1 MNFIKMNKK
10 EIIMLIVYTMFALL
24 QIGLFILFGLSLLT
38 NSNLVESE
46 FALSAIGLTV
56 PAIVG
61 IIFFRKE
68 IIESFTYFKEKTILK
83 IVSIPMVVLFT
94 VIVEQSVMHFLATDQ
109 PENQKQLLE
118 TGTGIPLIFT
128 LLVFG
133 ILGPLLEEIVF
144 RHIILNRFSHYIG
157 TAIASIISIIIFTV
171 LHTNQLSDIAIYLPG
186 SVILTAAYLIS
197 KRSIAYVMGIHMLNN
212 SITFIQLHMS

>member
-1 MNFIKMNKK
+1 MNKK

-83 IVSIPMVVLFT
+83 IVSVPLVVLFT
-94 VIVEQSVMHFLATDQ
+94 VIVEQSVMRFLATAQ
-109 PENQKQLLE
+109 PENQEQLLE

-144 RHIILNRFSHYIG
+144 RYIILNRFSHYIG

-197 KRSIAYVMGIHMLNN
+197 KRSIAYVMAIHMLNN
-212 SITFIQLHMS
+212 CITFIQLHMS

>member
-1 MNFIKMNKK
+1 MNFIKKNQK
-10 EIIMLIVYTMFALL
+10 ELIMLIIYTLFVPF
-24 QIGLFILFGLSLLT
+24 QIGLFILFGISLLT
-38 NSNLVESE
+38 KSNLFESE
-46 FALSAIGLTV
+46 FALSAIGLTI

-94 VIVEQSVMHFLATDQ
+94 VIVEQIVMHFLATGQ
-109 PENQKQLLE
+109 PENQEQLLE
-118 TGTGIPLIFT
+118 TGAEIPLIFT

-133 ILGPLLEEIVF
+133 ILGPTLEEIIF

-157 TAIASIISIIIFTV
+157 TAIASILSIIIFT
-171 LHTNQLSDIAIYLPG
+171 LFHTSQLSDIAIYLPG
-186 SVILTAAYLIS
+186 AVILTAAYLIS
-197 KRSIAYVMGIHMLNN
+197 NRSLAYVMAIHMLNN
-212 SITFIQLHMS
+212 SITFIQLHIS

>member
-1 MNFIKMNKK
+1 
-10 EIIMLIVYTMFALL
+10 MLIVYILFALL
-24 QIGLFILFGLSLLT
+24 QIGLFILFGISLLT

-94 VIVEQSVMHFLATDQ
+94 VIVEQIVMRFLATGQ
-109 PENQKQLLE
+109 PENQEQLLE
-118 TGTGIPLIFT
+118 TGAEIPLIFT

-133 ILGPLLEEIVF
+133 ILGPILEEIIF
-144 RHIILNRFSHYIG
+144 RYIILNRFSHYIG
-157 TAIASIISIIIFTV
+157 TAIASIISIIIFTFM
-171 LHTNQLSDIAIYLPG
+171 HTNQLSDIAIYLPG
-186 SVILTAAYLIS
+186 AVILTAAYLIS
-197 KRSIAYVMGIHMLNN
+197 KRSLAYVMTIHILNN
-212 SITFIQLHMS
+212 CLGFIL

>member
-1 MNFIKMNKK
+1 MNKK
-10 EIIMLIVYTMFALL
+10 ELIMLIIYTLFALL

-94 VIVEQSVMHFLATDQ
+94 VIVEQIVMRFLATGQ
-109 PENQKQLLE
+109 PENQEQLLE
-118 TGTGIPLIFT
+118 TGAEIPLIFT

-133 ILGPLLEEIVF
+133 ILGPILEEIVF
-144 RHIILNRFSHYIG
+144 RHILLNRFSHYIG

-197 KRSIAYVMGIHMLNN
+197 KRSIAYVMAIHMLNN
-212 SITFIQLHMS
+212 CITFILN

>member
-1 MNFIKMNKK
+1 MNFIKTNTK
-10 EIIMLIVYTMFALL
+10 EIIMLIIYTLFALL

-94 VIVEQSVMHFLATDQ
+94 VIVEQIVMRFLATGQ
-109 PENQKQLLE
+109 PENQEQLLE
-118 TGTGIPLIFT
+118 TGAEIPLIFT

-133 ILGPLLEEIVF
+133 ILGPILEEIVF
-144 RHIILNRFSHYIG
+144 RYILLNRFSHYIG
-157 TAIASIISIIIFTV
+157 TAIASIISIILFTV

-197 KRSIAYVMGIHMLNN
+197 KRSIAYVMAIHMLNN
-212 SITFIQLHMS
+212 CITFILN

>member
-1 MNFIKMNKK
+1 MNFIKMNTK
-10 EIIMLIVYTMFALL
+10 ELIMLIVYTMFALL
-24 QIGLFILFGLSLLT
+24 QIGLFILFGISLLT

-68 IIESFTYFKEKTILK
+68 IIEGFTYFKEKTILK

-94 VIVEQSVMHFLATDQ
+94 VIVEQAVMRFLATGQ
-109 PENQKQLLE
+109 PENQEQLLE
-118 TGTGIPLIFT
+118 TGAEIPLIFT

-133 ILGPLLEEIVF
+133 ILGPILEEIIF
-144 RHIILNRFSHYIG
+144 RYIILNRFSHYIG
-157 TAIASIISIIIFTV
+157 TAIASIISIIIFTL

-186 SVILTAAYLIS
+186 AVILTAAYLIS
-197 KRSIAYVMGIHMLNN
+197 KRSLAYVMAIHILNN
-212 SITFIQLHMS
+212 CLGFIL

>member
-10 EIIMLIVYTMFALL
+10 ELIMLIIYTLFALL

-94 VIVEQSVMHFLATDQ
+94 VIVEQIVMRFLATGQ
-109 PENQKQLLE
+109 PENQEQLLE
-118 TGTGIPLIFT
+118 TGAEIPLIFT

-133 ILGPLLEEIVF
+133 ILGPILEEIVF
-144 RHIILNRFSHYIG
+144 RHILLNRFSHYIG

-197 KRSIAYVMGIHMLNN
+197 KRSIAYVMAIHMLNN
-212 SITFIQLHMS
+212 CITFILN

>member
-1 MNFIKMNKK
+1 
-10 EIIMLIVYTMFALL
+10 MLIVYILFALL
-24 QIGLFILFGLSLLT
+24 QIGLFILFGISLLT

-94 VIVEQSVMHFLATDQ
+94 VIVEQIVMRFLATAQ
-109 PENQKQLLE
+109 PENQEQLLE
-118 TGTGIPLIFT
+118 TGAEIPLIFT

-133 ILGPLLEEIVF
+133 ILGPILEEIIF
-144 RHIILNRFSHYIG
+144 RYIILNRFSHYIG
-157 TAIASIISIIIFTV
+157 TAIASIISIIIFTL

-186 SVILTAAYLIS
+186 AVILTAAYLIS
-197 KRSIAYVMGIHMLNN
+197 KDP
-212 SITFIQLHMS
+212 LHMSWRYIY

>member
-1 MNFIKMNKK
+1 MNFIKTNQK
-10 EIIMLIVYTMFALL
+10 ELIMLIIYTLFVPF
-24 QIGLFILFGLSLLT
+24 QIGLFILFGISLLT
-38 NSNLVESE
+38 NSKLVESE
-46 FALSAIGLTV
+46 FALSAIGLTI

-94 VIVEQSVMHFLATDQ
+94 VIVEQIVMRFLATGQ
-109 PENQKQLLE
+109 PENQEQLLE
-118 TGTGIPLIFT
+118 TGAEIPLIFT

-133 ILGPLLEEIVF
+133 ILGPILEEIIF

-157 TAIASIISIIIFTV
+157 TAIASIISILIFTF
-171 LHTNQLSDIAIYLPG
+171 LHTNQLSDYALYLPG
-186 SVILTAAYLIS
+186 AVILTAAYLIS
-197 KRSIAYVMGIHMLNN
+197 NRSLAYVMAIHMLNN
-212 SITFIQLHMS
+212 SITFIQLHMA

>member
-83 IVSIPMVVLFT
+83 IVSVPLVVLFT
-94 VIVEQSVMHFLATDQ
+94 VIVEQSVMRFLATAQ
-109 PENQKQLLE
+109 PENQEQLLE

-186 SVILTAAYLIS
+186 SVILTVAYLIS
-197 KRSIAYVMGIHMLNN
+197 KKSIAYVMAIHMLNN
-212 SITFIQLHMS
+212 CITFIQLHMS

>member
-1 MNFIKMNKK
+1 MNKK
-10 EIIMLIVYTMFALL
+10 ELIMLIIYTLFALL

-38 NSNLVESE
+38 NSNLIESE

-94 VIVEQSVMHFLATDQ
+94 VIAEQSVMHFLATGQ
-109 PENQKQLLE
+109 PENQEQLLK
-118 TGTGIPLIFT
+118 TGAEIPLIFS

-133 ILGPLLEEIVF
+133 ILGPILEEIVF
-144 RHIILNRFSHYIG
+144 RHILLNRFSHYIG

-197 KRSIAYVMGIHMLNN
+197 KRSIAYVMAIHMLNN
-212 SITFIQLHMS
+212 CITFILN

>member
-1 MNFIKMNKK
+1 MNFIKTNQK
-10 EIIMLIVYTMFALL
+10 ELIMLIIYTLFVPF
-24 QIGLFILFGLSLLT
+24 QIGLFILFGISLLT
-38 NSNLVESE
+38 NSKLVDSE
-46 FALSAIGLTV
+46 FALSAIGLTI

-94 VIVEQSVMHFLATDQ
+94 VIVEQIVMRFLATGQ
-109 PENQKQLLE
+109 PENQEQLLE
-118 TGTGIPLIFT
+118 TGAEIPLIFT

-133 ILGPLLEEIVF
+133 ILGPILEEIIF

-157 TAIASIISIIIFTV
+157 TAIASIISILIFTF
-171 LHTNQLSDIAIYLPG
+171 LHTNQLSDYALYLPG
-186 SVILTAAYLIS
+186 AVILTAAYLIS
-197 KRSIAYVMGIHMLNN
+197 NRSLAYVMVIHMLNN

>member
-1 MNFIKMNKK
+1 MNKK

-83 IVSIPMVVLFT
+83 IVSVPLVVLFT
-94 VIVEQSVMHFLATDQ
+94 VIVEQSVMRFLATTQ
-109 PENQKQLLE
+109 PENQEQLLE

-186 SVILTAAYLIS
+186 SVILTVAYLIS
-197 KRSIAYVMGIHMLNN
+197 KRSIAYVMAIHMLNN
-212 SITFIQLHMS
+212 CITFIQLHMS

>member
-1 MNFIKMNKK
+1 MNKK

-109 PENQKQLLE
+109 PENQEQLLE

-186 SVILTAAYLIS
+186 SVILTVAYLIS
-197 KRSIAYVMGIHMLNN
+197 NRSIAYVMAIHMLNN

>member
-1 MNFIKMNKK
+1 MNKK

-83 IVSIPMVVLFT
+83 IVSVPLVVLFT
-94 VIVEQSVMHFLATDQ
+94 VIVEQSVMRFLATAQ
-109 PENQKQLLE
+109 PENQEQLLE

-197 KRSIAYVMGIHMLNN
+197 KRSIAYVMAIHMLNN
-212 SITFIQLHMS
+212 CIIFIQLHMS

>member
-1 MNFIKMNKK
+1 MSFIKTNTK
-10 EIIMLIVYTMFALL
+10 ELIMLIVYILFALL
-24 QIGLFILFGLSLLT
+24 QIGLFILFGISLLT

-46 FALSAIGLTV
+46 FVLSAIGLTV

-94 VIVEQSVMHFLATDQ
+94 VIVEQIVMRFLATGQ
-109 PENQKQLLE
+109 PENQEQLLE
-118 TGTGIPLIFT
+118 TGAEIPLIFT

-133 ILGPLLEEIVF
+133 ILGPILEEIIF
-144 RHIILNRFSHYIG
+144 RYIILNRFSHYIG
-157 TAIASIISIIIFTV
+157 TAIASIISIIIFTL

-186 SVILTAAYLIS
+186 AVILTAAYLIS
-197 KRSIAYVMGIHMLNN
+197 KRSLAYVMAIHILNN
-212 SITFIQLHMS
+212 CLGFIL

>member
-1 MNFIKMNKK
+1 MNFIKTNTK
-10 EIIMLIVYTMFALL
+10 ELIMLIVYTMFALL
-24 QIGLFILFGLSLLT
+24 QIGLFILFGISLLT

-46 FALSAIGLTV
+46 FVLSAIGLTV

-94 VIVEQSVMHFLATDQ
+94 VIVEQIVMRFLATGQ
-109 PENQKQLLE
+109 PENQEQLLE
-118 TGTGIPLIFT
+118 TGAEIPLIFT

-133 ILGPLLEEIVF
+133 ILGPILEEIIF

-157 TAIASIISIIIFTV
+157 TAIASTISIIIFTFM
-171 LHTNQLSDIAIYLPG
+171 HTNQLSDIAIYLPG
-186 SVILTAAYLIS
+186 AVILTAAYLIS
-197 KRSIAYVMGIHMLNN
+197 NRSLAYVMGIHILNN
-212 SITFIQLHMS
+212 CLGFIL

>member
-1 MNFIKMNKK
+1 MNFIKMNTK
-10 EIIMLIVYTMFALL
+10 ELIMLIVYTMFALL
-24 QIGLFILFGLSLLT
+24 QIGLFILFGISLLT

-46 FALSAIGLTV
+46 FVLSAIGLTV

-94 VIVEQSVMHFLATDQ
+94 VIVEQIVMRFLATGQ
-109 PENQKQLLE
+109 PENQEQLLE
-118 TGTGIPLIFT
+118 TGAEIPLIFT

-133 ILGPLLEEIVF
+133 ILGPILEEIIF
-144 RHIILNRFSHYIG
+144 RYIILNRFSHYIG
-157 TAIASIISIIIFTV
+157 TAIASIISIIIFTL

-186 SVILTAAYLIS
+186 AVILTAAYLIS
-197 KRSIAYVMGIHMLNN
+197 KRSLAYVMAIHILNN
-212 SITFIQLHMS
+212 CLGFIL